1 VASQLADAH
10 RFSIADVRSMYD
22 AGILG
27 TEDRV
32 ELVDGVVVA
41 MSAPDPRHAGVLEWL
56 AAQLAPAA
64 RGRYGVR
71 VQDTFLTADGGYL
84 LPDLIVIEP
93 IPRDR
98 LPQTALLVVEIA
110 RGTLARDAGK
120 ATAYAAA
127 GVPEYWIVDL
137 DRDEVLVRREPG
149 PTAFASIERFMPGDV
164 VRPLASALPAID
176 VAALLAP

>member
-1 VASQLADAH
+1 VLADAY
-10 RFSIADVRSMYD
+10 RFSLADVRAMYD

-27 TEDRV
+27 PQDRV
-32 ELVDGVVVA
+32 ELVHGMVVA
-41 MSAPDPRHAGVLEWL
+41 MSAPDPRHAAVLEWL
-56 AAQLAPAA
+56 AAQMAPAA
-64 RGRYGVR
+64 RGRFGIRVR
-71 VQDTFLTADGGYL
+71 DTFLTADGGYL

-98 LPQTALLVVEIA
+98 LPETALLVVEIA

-120 ATAYAAA
+120 AATYAAA

-149 PTAFASIERFMPGDV
+149 PTAYASIERFVPGDV
-164 VRPLASALPAID
+164 VRPLAGVLPAID